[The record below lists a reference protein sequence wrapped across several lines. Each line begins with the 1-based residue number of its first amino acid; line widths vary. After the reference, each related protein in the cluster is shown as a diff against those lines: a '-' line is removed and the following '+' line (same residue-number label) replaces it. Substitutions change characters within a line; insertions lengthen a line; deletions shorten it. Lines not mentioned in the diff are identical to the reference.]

1 MRGYNDGPN
10 HPPPA
15 PPEKEKVME
24 PLTGCTH
31 VEGQLKQL
39 RIALYEDDYE
49 RALDISTEVI
59 KSAMQ
64 IRDQLWRMSYVSG
77 DPHAGERG

>member
-1 MRGYNDGPN
+1 
-10 HPPPA
+10 
-15 PPEKEKVME
+15 ME

-31 VEGQLKQL
+31 IEGQLKQL
-39 RIALYEDDYE
+39 RIALYADDFE

-64 IRDQLWRMSYVSG
+64 VRDQLWRQSYVSG
-77 DPHAGERG
+77 EKG